1 LISNIDNLVK
11 QSGGQAMTDSS
22 RRAFTGLVIGGR
34 QKAAESGDE
43 AALTALDAAAVLAEP
58 ARLGA
63 PQSIR

>member
-1 LISNIDNLVK
+1 
-11 QSGGQAMTDSS
+11 MTDSS